1 MSPGAVVAGRRVVVI
16 GGANTD
22 IVGTPV
28 RPLVARDSNP
38 AAICSSPGGVGRNM
52 AENLVR
58 LGVSTFLVTAFG
70 ADEAGMH
77 LEAHC
82 REIGIDTSGSLQAH
96 GLPGSRYVA
105 ILDDQGDMALAMS
118 DMRALELLTPAELE
132 LRRELIDAAD
142 LLVTDANLAPESL
155 AWLADNVRCPIL
167 FDPVSTAKSV
177 RVLPIIG
184 SIDVLKCNTIEATK
198 ILGIEPQDADDA
210 ASTARRLC
218 DMGAK
223 TAVVTA
229 GRAGAFWAHGSD
241 EGHAPAFKVGVVNAT
256 GAGDAFSAGIAYSQL
271 AGVGTAEAV
280 RFASA
285 LAALTLMAEETVSRQ
300 VSLDAVGH
308 IMEAGAS

>member
-1 MSPGAVVAGRRVVVI
+1 MSSGAVSASQRVVVV

-22 IVGTPV
+22 IVGTPGS
-28 RPLVARDSNP
+28 PLVARDSNP

-58 LGVSTFLVTAFG
+58 LGVRTSLVTAFG
-70 ADEAGMH
+70 ADEAGTH

-82 REIGIDTSGSLQAH
+82 RELGMDTSGSLQAH
-96 GLPGSRYVA
+96 GVPGSRYVA

-118 DMRALELLTPAELE
+118 DMRALELLTPAELD
-132 LRRELIDAAD
+132 LRRELIQSAD

-155 AWLADNVRCPIL
+155 AWLAENARCPIL

-177 RVLPIIG
+177 RVLPIIA
-184 SIDVLKCNTIEATK
+184 SIDVLKCNIIEAAK
-198 ILGIEPQDADDA
+198 ILGIEPEDAADA

-218 DMGAK
+218 DLGAK

-229 GRAGAFWAHGSD
+229 GQAGAFWVQGSD
-241 EGHAPAFKVGVVNAT
+241 EGHAPAFRVGVVNAT
-256 GAGDAFSAGIAYSQL
+256 GAGDAFSAGIAYSRL
-271 AGVGTAEAV
+271 AAVGMGEAV

-300 VSLDAVGH
+300 VSLEAVDH
-308 IMEAGAS
+308 IMKAGAS